1 MARKR
6 YKPEKIGNMLREAVN
21 RLGRLTPQWSGPLRP
36 DSFRRPI

>member
-21 RLGRLTPQWSGPLRP
+21 RLGRLTVVSRFSSLDRQG
-36 DSFRRPI
+36 F